1 MAVNACGACH
11 SNGIAFLHGIPDID
25 QKGRVVRIKGSE
37 TVAMVNYNIIAKPVM
52 VSGGNHCAA
61 RGSHY
66 GDNAASGGD
75 VDALVL
81 PSVTD
86 GGAAGGVELS
96 RDDCAFHR
104 VAHRD
109 IVMFR
114 KGLCYVCCDILERVS
129 GFVQQNAR
137 LWRLRVRNCPKPP

>member
-1 MAVNACGACH
+1 MGGSPWSILKVIPRVLVNTVQLYFIMAVNACGVACGACH

-61 RGSHY
+61 RGGHY

-104 VAHRD
+104 V
-109 IVMFR
+109 
-114 KGLCYVCCDILERVS
+114 DIL
-129 GFVQQNAR
+129 
-137 LWRLRVRNCPKPP
+137 